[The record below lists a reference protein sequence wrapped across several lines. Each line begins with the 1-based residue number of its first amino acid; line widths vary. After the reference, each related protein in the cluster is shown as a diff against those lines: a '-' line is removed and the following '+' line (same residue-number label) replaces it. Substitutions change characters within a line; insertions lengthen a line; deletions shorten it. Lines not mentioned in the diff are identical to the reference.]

1 MALSHA
7 RPGQVIDIS
16 PLGDALAQS
25 ATHAIVKTQALE
37 LIRVVLH
44 EGQTLPPHKVYGE
57 MTLLCIEGAVD
68 VDVAGSACELRAG
81 QVILFPAQAEYAVRA
96 RRDSSL
102 LMTVQTPPGLPG
114 SGSSTV
120 KPPFGADRP

>member
-1 MALSHA
+1 MALEHA
-7 RPGQVIDIS
+7 KPAQPIDLS
-16 PLGDALAQS
+16 PLGDALTRS
-25 ATHAIVKTQALE
+25 ATHAIMKTPSLE
-37 LIRVVLH
+37 LIRVVLQ
-44 EGQTLPPHKVYGE
+44 EGQALPPHKLYGE
-57 MTLLCIEGAVD
+57 MTLQCIEGTVD

-81 QVILFPAQAEYAVRA
+81 QMILFPAQAEYAVRA

-120 KPPFGADRP
+120 RPPF